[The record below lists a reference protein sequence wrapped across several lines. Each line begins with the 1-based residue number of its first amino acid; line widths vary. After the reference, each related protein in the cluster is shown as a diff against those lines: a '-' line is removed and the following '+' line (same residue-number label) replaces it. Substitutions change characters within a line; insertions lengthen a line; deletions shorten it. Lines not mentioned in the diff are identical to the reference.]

1 MGTTAMMTGTTIAT
15 PPGAATTAQAA
26 SQQALKSANGGE
38 SGSAP
43 QTIGQKI
50 LRGATVAVAIA
61 IGATG
66 GTFSAIGFLEYTQL
80 TQVTEAAPMP
90 TLVDENRAVWSAV
103 TQLQNDIAVLKS
115 NTESAQ
121 RPGSSNSSATGNYTN
136 GQLSNLNERFD
147 RLERRID
154 ALAIKETTGS
164 VPAAPLPKA
173 APNAP
178 LAGWSVRDVYRN
190 AALIQGTKLGMMEV
204 SPGDNISGLGRINS
218 IRQQD
223 GRWIVIPS
231 RRIIAQPRSTEVHW
245 GLSQCPARAGD
256 FVVCG

>member
-1 MGTTAMMTGTTIAT
+1 MMTGTTIAT

-26 SQQALKSANGGE
+26 SAQTLKSANGGAND
-38 SGSAP
+38 GAP
-43 QTIGQKI
+43 QTIGQKL

-103 TQLQNDIAVLKS
+103 TQLQNDVAILKS
-115 NTESAQ
+115 NTENLPRTSNN
-121 RPGSSNSSATGNYTN
+121 PGSSNSSAPA
-136 GQLSNLNERFD
+136 QMSNLNERFD

-154 ALAIKETTGS
+154 ALATKDTTGS
-164 VPAAPLPKA
+164 VPAAPAQKVGA
-173 APNAP
+173 RGP
-178 LAGWSVRDVYRN
+178 LAGYSVRDVYRN
-190 AALIQGTKLGMMEV
+190 SALIQGTKIGTKEV
-204 SPGDNISGLGRINS
+204 SPGDNVPGLGRIHA

-223 GRWIVIPS
+223 GHWVVVTS
-231 RRIIAQPRSTEVHW
+231 RGIIAQPR
-245 GLSQCPARAGD
+245 
-256 FVVCG
+256 

>member
-1 MGTTAMMTGTTIAT
+1 MINGTTSAT
-15 PPGAATTAQAA
+15 PSGAAPTAQTA
-26 SQQALKSANGGE
+26 SQQTPKSASDN
-38 SGSAP
+38 AP
-43 QTIGQKI
+43 ATIGQKV

-115 NTESAQ
+115 NSESTPRASSNA
-121 RPGSSNSSATGNYTN
+121 GSSNSSATSNNTN

-147 RLERRID
+147 RIERRID

-164 VPAAPLPKA
+164 VPAALQPKV

-190 AALIQGTKLGMMEV
+190 AALIQGAKLGMMEV
-204 SPGDNISGLGRINS
+204 SPGDNIPGLGRIHS

-223 GRWIVIPS
+223 GRWVVITS
-231 RRIIAQPRSTEVHW
+231 RGIISQPR
-245 GLSQCPARAGD
+245 
-256 FVVCG
+256 

>member
-1 MGTTAMMTGTTIAT
+1 MINGTTSAT
-15 PPGAATTAQAA
+15 PSGAAPTAQTA
-26 SQQALKSANGGE
+26 SQQTPKSASDN
-38 SGSAP
+38 AP
-43 QTIGQKI
+43 ATIGQKV

-103 TQLQNDIAVLKS
+103 TQLQNDIAVIKS
-115 NTESAQ
+115 NTESAP
-121 RPGSSNSSATGNYTN
+121 RAGNSNSSATSSNAN

-147 RLERRID
+147 RIERRID

-173 APNAP
+173 AHAP

-204 SPGDNISGLGRINS
+204 SPGDNIPGLGRIHS

-223 GRWIVIPS
+223 GRWVVITS
-231 RRIIAQPRSTEVHW
+231 RGIISQPR
-245 GLSQCPARAGD
+245 
-256 FVVCG
+256 

>member
-1 MGTTAMMTGTTIAT
+1 MINGTTSAT
-15 PPGAATTAQAA
+15 PSGAATAQTA
-26 SQQALKSANGGE
+26 SQQTPKSASDG
-38 SGSAP
+38 AP
-43 QTIGQKI
+43 ATIGQKV

-103 TQLQNDIAVLKS
+103 TQLQNDIAVIKS
-115 NTESAQ
+115 NTESAP
-121 RPGSSNSSATGNYTN
+121 RAGSSNSSTTSNNTN
-136 GQLSNLNERFD
+136 GQLSHLNERFD
-147 RLERRID
+147 RIERRID
-154 ALAIKETTGS
+154 ALATKETTGS
-164 VPAAPLPKA
+164 VPPAPLPKA
-173 APNAP
+173 AHTP

-204 SPGDNISGLGRINS
+204 SPGDNIPGLGRIHS

-223 GRWIVIPS
+223 GRWVVITS
-231 RRIIAQPRSTEVHW
+231 RGIIAQPR
-245 GLSQCPARAGD
+245 
-256 FVVCG
+256 

>member
-1 MGTTAMMTGTTIAT
+1 MTYGTTSAT
-15 PPGAATTAQAA
+15 PSGAAPTAQTA
-26 SQQALKSANGGE
+26 SQQTPKSASDN
-38 SGSAP
+38 AP
-43 QTIGQKI
+43 ATIGQKV

-103 TQLQNDIAVLKS
+103 TQLQNDIAVIKS
-115 NTESAQ
+115 NSESTPRA
-121 RPGSSNSSATGNYTN
+121 GSSNSSATSNNTN

-147 RLERRID
+147 RIERRID

-173 APNAP
+173 AHAP

-204 SPGDNISGLGRINS
+204 SPGDNIPGLGRIHS

-223 GRWIVIPS
+223 GRWVVITS
-231 RRIIAQPRSTEVHW
+231 RGIIAQPR
-245 GLSQCPARAGD
+245 
-256 FVVCG
+256 

>member
-1 MGTTAMMTGTTIAT
+1 MINGTTSAT
-15 PPGAATTAQAA
+15 PSGAATTAQAA
-26 SQQALKSANGGE
+26 SQQTPKSASDN
-38 SGSAP
+38 AP
-43 QTIGQKI
+43 ATIGQKV

-103 TQLQNDIAVLKS
+103 TQLQNDVAVIKS
-115 NTESAQ
+115 NSESTPRIGNSNA
-121 RPGSSNSSATGNYTN
+121 GSSNSSATNNNTN

-147 RLERRID
+147 RIERRID

-173 APNAP
+173 AHAP

-204 SPGDNISGLGRINS
+204 SPGDNIPGLGRIHS

-223 GRWIVIPS
+223 GRWVVITS
-231 RRIIAQPRSTEVHW
+231 RGIIAQPR
-245 GLSQCPARAGD
+245 
-256 FVVCG
+256 

>member
-1 MGTTAMMTGTTIAT
+1 MMTGTTIAT
-15 PPGAATTAQAA
+15 PSGAATTAQTA
-26 SQQALKSANGGE
+26 SQQTPKSASDN
-38 SGSAP
+38 AP
-43 QTIGQKI
+43 ATTSQKV
-50 LRGATVAVAIA
+50 LRGATVALAIA

-103 TQLQNDIAVLKS
+103 TQLQNDVAVLKS
-115 NTESAQ
+115 NTESA
-121 RPGSSNSSATGNYTN
+121 PKSNNSNGNSNSNPSATNNGVN
-136 GQLSNLNERFD
+136 GQLSNFDERFD

-154 ALAIKETTGS
+154 ALVIKETTGS

-204 SPGDNISGLGRINS
+204 SPGDNIPGLGRIHS

-223 GRWIVIPS
+223 GRWVVITS
-231 RRIIAQPRSTEVHW
+231 RGIIAQPR
-245 GLSQCPARAGD
+245 
-256 FVVCG
+256 

>member
-1 MGTTAMMTGTTIAT
+1 MTYGTTSAT
-15 PPGAATTAQAA
+15 PSGAAPTAQTA
-26 SQQALKSANGGE
+26 SQQAPKSASDG
-38 SGSAP
+38 AP
-43 QTIGQKI
+43 ATTGQKL

-90 TLVDENRAVWSAV
+90 TLVDETRAVWSAV

-115 NTESAQ
+115 NSESTPST
-121 RPGSSNSSATGNYTN
+121 RSSNTSATTISAP
-136 GQLSNLNERFD
+136 GQISNLNERFD
-147 RLERRID
+147 RIERRID
-154 ALAIKETTGS
+154 ALATKDSTGS

-173 APNAP
+173 GAHAP

-204 SPGDNISGLGRINS
+204 SPGDNIPGLGRIHS

-223 GRWIVIPS
+223 GRWVVVTS
-231 RRIIAQPRSTEVHW
+231 RGIIASPR
-245 GLSQCPARAGD
+245 
-256 FVVCG
+256 

>member
-1 MGTTAMMTGTTIAT
+1 MINGTTSAT
-15 PPGAATTAQAA
+15 PSGAAPTAQTA
-26 SQQALKSANGGE
+26 SQQTPKSASDN
-38 SGSAP
+38 AP
-43 QTIGQKI
+43 ATIGQKV

-103 TQLQNDIAVLKS
+103 TQLQNDIAVIKS
-115 NTESAQ
+115 NTESAP
-121 RPGSSNSSATGNYTN
+121 RAGNSNSSATSSNAN

-147 RLERRID
+147 RIERRID
-154 ALAIKETTGS
+154 ALATKEATGS

-173 APNAP
+173 AHAP

-204 SPGDNISGLGRINS
+204 SPGDNIPGLGRIHS

-223 GRWIVIPS
+223 GRWVVITS
-231 RRIIAQPRSTEVHW
+231 RGIISQPR
-245 GLSQCPARAGD
+245 
-256 FVVCG
+256 

>member
-1 MGTTAMMTGTTIAT
+1 MMTGTTIAT
-15 PPGAATTAQAA
+15 PSGDATTPQTA
-26 SQQALKSANGGE
+26 SQQAPKSASDN
-38 SGSAP
+38 AP
-43 QTIGQKI
+43 VTTSQKV
-50 LRGATVAVAIA
+50 LRGATVALAIT

-115 NTESAQ
+115 NSESTPRA
-121 RPGSSNSSATGNYTN
+121 GSSNSSTTSNNTN
-136 GQLSNLNERFD
+136 SQLSNLNERFD

-204 SPGDNISGLGRINS
+204 SPGDNIPGLGRIHS

-223 GRWIVIPS
+223 GRWVVITS
-231 RRIIAQPRSTEVHW
+231 RGIIAQPR
-245 GLSQCPARAGD
+245 
-256 FVVCG
+256 